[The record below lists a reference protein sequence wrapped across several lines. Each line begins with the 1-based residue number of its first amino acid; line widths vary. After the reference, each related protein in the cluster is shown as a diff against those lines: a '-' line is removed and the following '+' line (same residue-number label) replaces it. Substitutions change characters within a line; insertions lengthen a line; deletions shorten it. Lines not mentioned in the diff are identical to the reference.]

1 MVHGYLDVYVWKAA
15 VEKAKSFDVD
25 KVRAAA
31 VGLDVPSPMGVV
43 KFAGNQS
50 LYQPALVGKLDAKGQ
65 FAIEWQSK
73 GPIAPDP
80 YDPVAFPGKVCKL
93 H

>member
-1 MVHGYLDVYVWKAA
+1 
-15 VEKAKSFDVD
+15 
-25 KVRAAA
+25 
-31 VGLDVPSPMGVV
+31 VGLDVSSPMGVV
-43 KFAGNQS
+43 KFAANQS

>member
-1 MVHGYLDVYVWKAA
+1 
-15 VEKAKSFDVD
+15 
-25 KVRAAA
+25 
-31 VGLDVPSPMGVV
+31 MGVV
-43 KFAGNQS
+43 KFAANQS
-50 LYQPALVGKLDAKGQ
+50 LYQPALVGKLDPKGQ

-73 GPIAPDP
+73 GQIAPDP